1 MYQPESFTPVLRM
14 FVILWCLPL
23 RILLEVYKGSLQS
36 MLTVPLQ
43 MYSIQSINELPNRPE
58 ISVYVWKGSAIDE
71 LMVVSYNNHRRNA
84 IYTMIYISFS
94 ILRVKQMVRSK
105 WLESSWGLAQ
115 SKGCRKEKPTASWN
129 WFTAIEFS
137 LSYDAYN
144 VLYFNVEY
152 CS

>member
-105 WLESSWGLAQ
+105 WLESS
-115 SKGCRKEKPTASWN
+115 
-129 WFTAIEFS
+129 
-137 LSYDAYN
+137 
-144 VLYFNVEY
+144 
-152 CS
+152 